1 METVAGEA
9 YLGLKI
15 FRFYYRCTNC
25 AAEFC
30 MKTDPKSTD
39 YIMEQV
45 RIAERGRDGEE
56 GAARAGCMC
65 VCQQGDRC
73 GGRQDTGRTGSGR

>member
-45 RIAERGRDGEE
+45 RSAERGRDGEE
-56 GAARAGCMC
+56 GAG
-65 VCQQGDRC
+65 QGRVYV
-73 GGRQDTGRTGSGR
+73 